1 MRIQKL
7 VLKNFR
13 SHEETVLE
21 LDRFNFIR
29 GPNGCG
35 KSSIQMALEYLFTGR
50 CELTDAAGRGAEAL
64 IRSGEKEFEVSATLE
79 VGETICRRRTARSQ
93 MVEINGK
100 RVPVDAAETFLAKQ
114 FGSADVLSAVLNADR
129 FVEML
134 GAEQQ
139 RLLAQLVQAGKID
152 IPKEICDALRA
163 INEEPP
169 RLASVA
175 DVEAAHERV
184 YELRTEAS
192 RTLKALGQMGT
203 PDVLSD
209 LPSVQE
215 VRSKLEEL
223 RQQKERLI
231 AQKAEADTCWQNAQA
246 RLKQVQVEI
255 EEASSEI
262 LSPSQ
267 EQELL
272 QLESQRSHAKKLQQ
286 ELTELLA
293 EQRTVEK
300 ALATTQELKDKC
312 PTCGQPI
319 SAAAKANEVEALGE
333 RLADL
338 EGLIQGTQEELN
350 EFGDPEV
357 ARSRLES
364 HRRALARR
372 AKLLEEQSKVQGA
385 QKPDAADLESRL
397 TILVERINKG
407 ERVLEKTQQG
417 HSTQQAWEARV
428 REKSTLETRIG
439 LLDKLVEFFGPTG
452 AMMVQASGRIGSFAQ
467 SLNTHL
473 AAFGYA
479 CNFTLDPFEI
489 RVMSSLANH
498 SGFCLKQLSESERYR
513 FSIAFQLALA
523 TATGIRFVVIDRA
536 DVLDRVRRKMVT
548 ALFLSSGIEQAIVLA
563 TAEEPPPISIPG
575 GVKFFDLTD
584 NTKVSGEHGLEPLS
598 VQPTQGSAAFG
609 RAPA

>member
-1 MRIQKL
+1 MKIQRL

-13 SHEETVLE
+13 SHQETMLE

-29 GPNGCG
+29 GPNGSG
-35 KSSIQMALEYLFTGR
+35 KSSIQLALEYLFTGR

-64 IRSGEKEFEVSATLE
+64 IRSGEKELEVSATMESGKTL
-79 VGETICRRRTARSQ
+79 CRRRTPRSQ
-93 MVEINGK
+93 IVEVNGK
-100 RVPVDAAETFLAKQ
+100 RVPLDAAETFLTKQ

-129 FVEML
+129 FVEMPE
-134 GAEQQ
+134 AEQQ
-139 RLLAQLVQAGKID
+139 KFLAQLVEAGKID
-152 IPKEICDALRA
+152 IPKEICDALGA

-169 RLASVA
+169 KLASVH
-175 DVEAAHERV
+175 DVEAAHK
-184 YELRTEAS
+184 YFYDLRTEAS
-192 RTLKALGQMGT
+192 RALKALGQT
-203 PDVLSD
+203 EKPIVPSD

-231 AQKAEADTCWQNAQA
+231 AQKAESDACWQNAQA
-246 RLKQVQVEI
+246 RLKQVQAEI

-272 QLESQRSHAKKLQQ
+272 QLESQRSHTEKLQQ
-286 ELTELLA
+286 ELTELIA

-300 ALATTQELKDKC
+300 ALATAQGFKDKC

-319 SAAAKANEVEALGE
+319 SPAAKANGVEALGE
-333 RLADL
+333 RLGDL
-338 EGLIQGTQEELN
+338 EGLIQGTREELN
-350 EFGDPEV
+350 EFGNLEV

-372 AKLLEEQSKVQGA
+372 AKLLEEQSKVPA
-385 QKPDAADLESRL
+385 VQKPEGTDFEGRM
-397 TILVERINKG
+397 TILTERINKG
-407 ERVLEKTQQG
+407 DRVLEKAQQG
-417 HSTQQAWEARV
+417 QSAQQTWEAHV
-428 REKSTLETRIG
+428 REKSSLETRIG

-452 AMMVQASGRIGSFAQ
+452 AMMVQASGRIGSFAE
-467 SLNTHL
+467 SLNMHL

-479 CNFTLDPFEI
+479 CNFARDPFEI
-489 RVMSSLANH
+489 RIMPLRDDLF
-498 SGFCLKQLSESERYR
+498 GFSLKQLSESERFR

-536 DVLDRVRRKMVT
+536 DVLDNGKRKLLT
-548 ALFLSSGIEQAIVLA
+548 ALLLSSDIEQAIVLA
-563 TAEEPPPISIPG
+563 TGEESTPLQVPK
-575 GVKFFDLTD
+575 GVKFLSLSDRMP
-584 NTKVSGEHGLEPLS
+584 GEQLLPSE
-598 VQPTQGSAAFG
+598 AA
-609 RAPA
+609 